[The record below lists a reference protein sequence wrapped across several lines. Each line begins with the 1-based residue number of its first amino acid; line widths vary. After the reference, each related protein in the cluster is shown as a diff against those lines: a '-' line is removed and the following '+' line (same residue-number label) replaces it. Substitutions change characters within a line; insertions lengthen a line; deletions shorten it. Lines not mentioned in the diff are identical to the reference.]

1 MFFCFLPRLVPQ
13 LPRGHYSR
21 PQYLQE
27 LCKIQVYFIA
37 FLHLY
42 VPHTVCQLRVRP
54 WIIGAAEG
62 SFQCL
67 QVTAA
72 VWNSWRDTKTVGF
85 FCDVWSLTCPPWVSH
100 HPCLLYGSHW
110 RSSSSSL
117 SIRPFALGTPES
129 TALPCCQIIIKWL
142 NWLERPSTTGTEL
155 QKVAT
160 LLGLVLKDPYLPSLS
175 KITGYH
181 QRSCCS
187 TLPFLNMSARASV

>member
-13 LPRGHYSR
+13 LPGGHYSR

-27 LCKIQVYFIA
+27 LCKIQVYLIA

-67 QVTAA
+67 QVTTA

-85 FCDVWSLTCPPWVSH
+85 FYDVWSLTCPPWVSH
-100 HPCLLYGSHW
+100 HPCLLCGSHW
-110 RSSSSSL
+110 RSSSSHQTFCPWDTWEHSSTLLSNHNKVTELAREALHHRDQAAESSHALRAGAKGSL
-117 SIRPFALGTPES
+117 PTITVQDHWLSPKELLFY
-129 TALPCCQIIIKWL
+129 TAL
-142 NWLERPSTTGTEL
+142 S
-155 QKVAT
+155 
-160 LLGLVLKDPYLPSLS
+160 
-175 KITGYH
+175 
-181 QRSCCS
+181 
-187 TLPFLNMSARASV
+187 